1 MSGKQAMHW
10 TKAGTGWICRVPPDA
25 IFTMKV
31 QPKGD
36 GRWTWEVLPSE
47 GERTIA
53 SGIVSSLGAAK
64 TISENF
70 VRRSGKI

>member
-1 MSGKQAMHW
+1 MHW
-10 TKAGTGWICRVPPDA
+10 TKDGTGWQCRVLPDA

-36 GRWTWEVLPSE
+36 GRWTWEVYPRT

-53 SGIVSSLGAAK
+53 GGIVSSLGAAK
-64 TISENF
+64 TICENF
-70 VRRSGKI
+70 ANRSGLF

>member
-1 MSGKQAMHW
+1 MKWNKDGSGWRCVVA
-10 TKAGTGWICRVPPDA
+10 PDA
-25 IFTMKV
+25 VFTMKV

-36 GRWTWEVLPSE
+36 GRWTWEVFPRG

-53 SGIVSSLGAAK
+53 GGIVSSLGAAK

-70 VRRSGKI
+70 ANRSGKL

>member
-1 MSGKQAMHW
+1 MKW
-10 TKAGTGWICRVPPDA
+10 TKDGAGFICVVAPDA

-36 GRWTWEVLPSE
+36 GRWNWEVYPQ
-47 GERTIA
+47 GGDRTVA
-53 SGIVSSLGAAK
+53 GGVVNSLGAAK

-70 VRRSGKI
+70 VKRSGKI